1 MTRSGVTLP
10 LIHFLRFVSIH
21 ELRSPCL
28 TNRYTGMTNGF
39 EHCSHVYSDGE
50 ILQEPL
56 VENFIV
62 SFDWTIL
69 RCTVYQLLDTH
80 THTKKGVLTN
90 KNVVSDRE
98 CDDKPI
104 HLGCNLFSD
113 ILCYIQYI
121 TPQKKTEI

>member
-1 MTRSGVTLP
+1 
-10 LIHFLRFVSIH
+10 
-21 ELRSPCL
+21 
-28 TNRYTGMTNGF
+28 MTNGF

-80 THTKKGVLTN
+80 RHTKKGVLTN

-98 CDDKPI
+98 CDDNPSI
-104 HLGCNLFSD
+104 WVATYFQISCVIYS
-113 ILCYIQYI
+113 I
-121 TPQKKTEI
+121 